1 MYRFTGVEGF
11 GFREYEVVFFW
22 LFYFL
27 SEIINEVI
35 RWERKS
41 SGLKRQIENI
51 PGEWESE
58 LSREVL

>member
-1 MYRFTGVEGF
+1 MYRFTEVEGF

-27 SEIINEVI
+27 SEIISEII

-51 PGEWESE
+51 QGEWESE